1 MAGKFT
7 YEDGVREL
15 QQIVEQLERGETPL
29 EESFKAFEK
38 GMKLAEKL
46 KKILNDGDARI
57 RELTNVGERAFDAGE
72 EI

>member
-1 MAGKFT
+1 MASKFT

-15 QQIVEQLERGETPL
+15 AQIVEQLERGEMPL
-29 EESFKAFEK
+29 EESFKAFERGVK
-38 GMKLAEKL
+38 IAEKL

-57 RELTNVGERAFDAGE
+57 RELTATGEREFDVGE

>member
-57 RELTNVGERAFDAGE
+57 RELTSAGERAFDAGE

>member
-7 YEDGVREL
+7 YADGVREL
-15 QQIVEQLERGETPL
+15 MQIVEQLERGETPL
-29 EESFKAFEK
+29 EESFKAFER
-38 GMKLAEKL
+38 GMKLADKL